1 MKSEETPCNFKLS
14 ADELNKPLASVFK
27 ILYKLG
33 QGSYGVVFKAIHIT
47 SNNTLAIK
55 QLPVGSDIKDI
66 VKEISIM
73 QQCDSKYIVKYYGSY
88 YENFD
93 LFIIMEYCSAGSV
106 LDIMKI
112 LRKTVLLKNK
122 SLEFY
127 MILFVDW
134 NTFILEENFT
144 AIRDIKAGNILLS
157 NNGTA
162 KLADFGVSGQMTDT
176 IAKRNTV
183 VGTPYWMAPEVIEE
197 IGYEHKADIW
207 SLGITCI
214 EMADGKPPF
223 SNIHPMRAIFM
234 IPTKPPPTFSN
245 PLKFSSLFSDF
256 VQCCLKKAPKE
267 RLNST
272 QLIRVVDL

>member
-1 MKSEETPCNFKLS
+1 MKNEETPCNFKLS

-27 ILYKLG
+27 MLHKLG
-33 QGSYGVVFKAIHIT
+33 QGSYGVVFKAVHIT

-112 LRKTVLLKNK
+112 LRKTITEEQISRILYD
-122 SLEFY
+122 SLRG
-127 MILFVDW
+127 
-134 NTFILEENFT
+134 LEYLHLRRKLH
-144 AIRDIKAGNILLS
+144 RDIKAGNILLS

-162 KLADFGVSGQMTDT
+162 KLADFGVSGQMTVL
-176 IAKRNTV
+176 K
-183 VGTPYWMAPEVIEE
+183 
-197 IGYEHKADIW
+197 
-207 SLGITCI
+207 
-214 EMADGKPPF
+214 
-223 SNIHPMRAIFM
+223 IF
-234 IPTKPPPTFSN
+234 I
-245 PLKFSSLFSDF
+245 
-256 VQCCLKKAPKE
+256 V
-267 RLNST
+267 
-272 QLIRVVDL
+272 